1 MRLSQLLE
9 PGKARLR
16 RRHPYGLSVE
26 GGGGVEGEVHSACA
40 APGPRGRQDDY
51 GLTHAHICE
60 SMVVSI
66 SADSSG
72 TNHRSSMCWHVMD
85 GESRSFL
92 VFAWALLA
100 VFQSSHFHLPP
111 SSSSLNTTA
120 AFGLCPSRIT
130 HVSPSNLPRYLLVL
144 PRWSTSTSWRT
155 WRLPSAICQSSK
167 QTTTPSRS
175 GKGSLD
181 TRLPR
186 LPSSCESTE
195 PVSYQQS
202 PQSTGSWHVMA
213 PTVTGELTTRC

>member
-1 MRLSQLLE
+1 
-9 PGKARLR
+9 
-16 RRHPYGLSVE
+16 
-26 GGGGVEGEVHSACA
+26 
-40 APGPRGRQDDY
+40 
-51 GLTHAHICE
+51 
-60 SMVVSI
+60 
-66 SADSSG
+66 
-72 TNHRSSMCWHVMD
+72 MCWHVMD

-120 AFGLCPSRIT
+120 ALGFYPSRIT

-155 WRLPSAICQSSK
+155 WRLPSAIGRSSK
-167 QTTTPSRS
+167 QTTTPARS
-175 GKGSLD
+175 GKSSLD

-202 PQSTGSWHVMA
+202 PQSTGSWHVVVLSHRHRRAHNQMLTSPCRCVPRRRLKDSTRRPMNTGA
-213 PTVTGELTTRC
+213 KSNPSPRCEQHQPAQPEKPPTTCSRWKSH